1 MPTPTIPE
9 RDEELEK
16 FIDHTIDCT
25 SFDVDTSAARCGVWG
40 YSNNVV
46 AEMLSKVADFSARRA
61 REKAIEEC
69 LAEVPT
75 HTKEQMKEINDGND
89 DFKRGFYT
97 AFQDIHAYILRLK
110 TK

>member
-25 SFDVDTSAARCGVWG
+25 SFDVDTSAARRGVWG

-46 AEMLSKVADFSARRA
+46 AEMLSKVAAFSARRA
-61 REKAIEEC
+61 REKAIEDC
-69 LAEVPT
+69 QVALARV
-75 HTKEQMKEINDGND
+75 KGV
-89 DFKRGFYT
+89 DFRIAAEK
-97 AFQDIHAYILRLK
+97 LEKLK
-110 TK
+110 SKPQ